1 MHNEKYNLITIL
13 GPTASGKTSVAAKI
27 ASVLDGEVISAD
39 SRQVYRGMDL
49 GTGKDYA
56 DYVVDGKQVPYHL
69 IDIVDAGYEYNVYEY
84 QKDFLKIFEDVTNRG
99 KLPVMCGGSGL
110 YLEAVLKNYKLI
122 QVPVNDPLREKLD
135 GKSLDELTK
144 ILKTYKNYLHNQTDI
159 ENPKR
164 AVRAIEIEEY
174 YLTHPEIDTGMPDI
188 RSLVV
193 GVKFDRLSRRKR
205 ITSRLKQRLKEG
217 MLDEVQRLLDN
228 GLTPEQLTYYGL
240 EYKYMTQHLTGQ
252 LSYQKMFDGLNVA
265 IHQFAKRQMTWFR
278 RMENQ
283 GTEIHWLDG
292 YMPLE
297 EKVEKILRWYSG
309 KE

>member
-1 MHNEKYNLITIL
+1 MQDKKYNLITIL
-13 GPTASGKTSVAAKI
+13 GPTASGKTSVAAKV

-39 SRQVYRGMDL
+39 SRQVYRDMDL

-56 DYVVDGKQVPYHL
+56 DYVVDGKAVPYHL

-84 QKDFLKIFEDVTNRG
+84 QKDFLRVFAGISERN
-99 KLPVMCGGSGL
+99 KLPVMCGGSGM
-110 YLEAVLKNYKLI
+110 YLEAILKNYKLI
-122 QVPVNDPLREKLD
+122 QVPVNETLRKNLD
-135 GKSLDELTK
+135 GKSLLELTG

-159 ENPKR
+159 ENIKR

-193 GVKFDRLSRRKR
+193 GVKFDRASRRKR
-205 ITSRLKQRLKEG
+205 ITSRLKQRLNDR
-217 MLDEVQRLLDN
+217 MLDEVQRLLDS

-240 EYKYMTQHLTGQ
+240 EYKYMTLYLTGK
-252 LSYQKMFDGLNVA
+252 LTYQEMFDGLNVA

-278 RMENQ
+278 RMEKQ
-283 GTEIHWLDG
+283 GIEIHWLDG
-292 YMPLE
+292 YLPLD
-297 EKVEKILRWYSG
+297 EKVEKIVEWYTE
-309 KE
+309 K

>member
-1 MHNEKYNLITIL
+1 MHDKRYNLITIR
-13 GPTASGKTSVAAKI
+13 GPTASGKTSVAAKV
-27 ASVLDGEVISAD
+27 AALLNGEIISAD

-56 DYVVDGKQVPYHL
+56 DYVIDGKAVSYHL

-84 QKDFLKIFEDVTNRG
+84 QKDFLRVFADITNRN

-110 YLEAVLKNYKLI
+110 YLEAILKNYKLI
-122 QVPVNDPLREKLD
+122 QVPNNELLRERLV
-135 GKSLDELTK
+135 GKSLEELTG

-164 AVRAIEIEEY
+164 AIRAIEIEDY

-193 GVKFDRLSRRKR
+193 GVKFDRESRRKR
-205 ITSRLKQRLKEG
+205 ITNRLKQRLKDG
-217 MLDEVQRLLDN
+217 MIDEVQHLLDN

-240 EYKYMTQHLTGQ
+240 EYKFMTLHLTGQ
-252 LSYQKMFDGLNVA
+252 LSYQEMFEGLNVA

-278 RMENQ
+278 RMEKQ
-283 GTEIHWLDG
+283 GIEIRWLDG
-292 YMPLE
+292 YLPLG
-297 EKVEKILRWYSG
+297 EKIEKILAWLA
-309 KE
+309 K